1 MKIICLVG
9 EIGTGKTTV
18 AKILENLGADVI
30 YSDYVAKIVSSK
42 SAIKSELVKFF
53 GKKILYR
60 NGRLNRKKLANI
72 VFSNRDKLEKLN
84 EIMLPQIVKEIKK
97 ILYQKEKLEKTS
109 KPIIKKIKRAK
120 KEDER
125 IVVIEAPLLF
135 ITNLY
140 KKCNEILYV
149 TCPIDLRIE
158 RVASNMNLSEKEA
171 KLRVEGQNLYI
182 PIEKVNYIINNNK
195 DMNYLKKEIKKY
207 YKYIQDRYLFKSLF

>member
-18 AKILENLGADVI
+18 AKILENLGADII

-42 SAIKSELVKFF
+42 STIKSKLIEVF

-72 VFSNRDKLEKLN
+72 VFSNRNKLEKLN
-84 EIMLPQIVKEIKK
+84 EIMLPPIVEEIKK
-97 ILYQKEKLEKTS
+97 ILFKKEKLEKTS
-109 KPIIKKIKRAK
+109 KSTSKKIKRIK

-125 IVVIEAPLLF
+125 IIVIEAPLLF
-135 ITNLY
+135 MTNLY
-140 KKCNEILYV
+140 KKCSDILYV
-149 TCPIDLRIE
+149 TCPFDLRIE
-158 RVASNMNLSEKEA
+158 RVASNMNLSKKEA

-182 PIEKVNYIINNNK
+182 PIDKVNYIINNDK
-195 DMNYLKKEIKKY
+195 DMNHLEKEIKKY
-207 YKYIQDRYLFKSLF
+207 YKYIKDKY